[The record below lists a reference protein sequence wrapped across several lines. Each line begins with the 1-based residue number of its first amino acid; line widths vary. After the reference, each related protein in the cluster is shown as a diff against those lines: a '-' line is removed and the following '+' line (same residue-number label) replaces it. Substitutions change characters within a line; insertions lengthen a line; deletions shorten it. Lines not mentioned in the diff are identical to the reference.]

1 MTREPHDRAASVRA
15 RLLQGA
21 QARGEDF
28 QLVLRRFG
36 VERLLFRLSQSRFR
50 DRFILKGAMLY
61 LVWSEDVYRPTRDL
75 DLLGLGSAETDQL
88 VACFCELCSAPS
100 RACFP

>member
-1 MTREPHDRAASVRA
+1 MLANSFLD
-15 RLLQGA
+15 
-21 QARGEDF
+21 GEDT
-28 QLVLRRFG
+28 VDLRNVFAMFESVG
-36 VERLLFRLSQSRFR
+36 EHSKSQRLRFR